1 MGASISLFAETPP
14 LTGDEL
20 KLVGGAVA
28 GTAFTWRRAK

>member
-1 MGASISLFAETPP
+1 MRASISLFAETPP

-20 KLVGGAVA
+20 KLVGGA